1 MPGLTAEDEILRIS
15 APLWSLI
22 SRWDKN
28 NRNFDIIQCAA
39 MNIVAHLAYCA
50 IDEQERRRTARA
62 KVIPSRAYQMVLAA
76 DVVDVPEI
84 LRIRAD
90 FQGVQ
95 SFRTRSF
102 VAIAMPVNEMVFV
115 GVRGT
120 QDAYDWLIN
129 LQVAK
134 STTKEFFGQKVH
146 AGFYAEARK
155 LFGALENFLQ
165 TLPPQYWS
173 RVYYT
178 GHSLGAALASLL
190 QYFWIVNSI
199 GFKSPNSCYL
209 FASPRT
215 FDRLALPLRYTS
227 MFSVRRHL
235 DIVPHCPPKFL
246 HYGDF
251 PDQRLPNGTQ
261 YSGGRSGDLLSYSK
275 WIASLA
281 LNRFVE
287 QHSIESYRRDV
298 FASVRTDPRIEQNWR
313 FEFSTE

>member
-129 LQVAK
+129 LQV
-134 STTKEFFGQKVH
+134 
-146 AGFYAEARK
+146 
-155 LFGALENFLQ
+155 
-165 TLPPQYWS
+165 
-173 RVYYT
+173 
-178 GHSLGAALASLL
+178 
-190 QYFWIVNSI
+190 
-199 GFKSPNSCYL
+199 
-209 FASPRT
+209 
-215 FDRLALPLRYTS
+215 
-227 MFSVRRHL
+227 
-235 DIVPHCPPKFL
+235 
-246 HYGDF
+246 
-251 PDQRLPNGTQ
+251 
-261 YSGGRSGDLLSYSK
+261 
-275 WIASLA
+275 
-281 LNRFVE
+281 
-287 QHSIESYRRDV
+287 
-298 FASVRTDPRIEQNWR
+298 
-313 FEFSTE
+313 